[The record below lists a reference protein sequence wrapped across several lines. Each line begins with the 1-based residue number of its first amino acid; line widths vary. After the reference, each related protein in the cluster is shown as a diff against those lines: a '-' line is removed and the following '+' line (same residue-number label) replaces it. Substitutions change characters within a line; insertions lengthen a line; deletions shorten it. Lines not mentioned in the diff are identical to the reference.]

1 MKRAAPHFKASNPK
15 ACMAYCKTK
24 HTEILSSLL
33 YLTMAARYPK
43 AAQFQPPCTTVLV
56 AQSQTCGLEQ
66 PHYCFHVAQFQP
78 PLYYSACGSVSDM
91 WLRTATLLFP
101 CSTVPTPLYY
111 SACGSVSDMWLRT
124 ATLLFPCSTVPTPPV
139 LQCLWLSLRHVA

>member
-1 MKRAAPHFKASNPK
+1 MQNSINDWLTKRAAPHFKASNPK

-33 YLTMAARYPK
+33 YLAMAARYPK
-43 AAQFQPPCTTVLV
+43 AAQFQTPCTTVLV

-78 PLYYSACGSVSDM
+78 PCTAVPVAQSQACGLEQLHYCFHVAQSPPHPHQYYNTCGSVSDM
-91 WLRTATLLFP
+91 WLRTATL
-101 CSTVPTPLYY
+101 
-111 SACGSVSDMWLRT
+111 VSM
-124 ATLLFPCSTVPTPPV
+124 
-139 LQCLWLSLRHVA
+139 